1 MTMFSRRTLGIR
13 PLIFRAPRSAFCL
26 LIVAAFGAFCA
37 AASAADAQPGG
48 AAAPG
53 SGPADLNVQLEVETG
68 RLEQLKQQLHQ
79 MEKYLKEG
87 MQRRQDLSR
96 DGTDAAPR
104 ERSLANVPASVVSEN
119 LRVERVE
126 ADNGLI
132 YTISARNVSLL
143 QVLEAVSKTSGLPL
157 ETRQVPQERLLNRLW
172 MDLNG
177 VEMSEL
183 LRIAAG
189 TQSLDAMTDGD
200 GIVVAPLTA
209 LSDRPVEK
217 RLRELAVEAY
227 QQALFKYPASA
238 EAPAAYLGIARHYAA
253 NNFPTAAIQTAQN
266 ILDRWQKTSSAD
278 GPAPRDS
285 VNGAANVVESAL
297 LLIGN
302 CYEAL
307 REYET
312 ARKTY
317 YRYADLFPGAGQAPA
332 VMVMIA
338 ETWIKEHKYEE
349 AVPVLEETVRQ
360 WPKSEAA
367 PFAHMRM
374 AECLSEQQHYDQAV
388 AQLEIIEQN
397 YASFPRRDELN
408 LAMADCQMKLK
419 QFGPARVRLKEVYEK
434 SADAALA
441 ERALYTM
448 GDSQLAEGQTVAA
461 LEVYRGA
468 VSRFPE
474 GALVRLAPVR
484 MAQAY
489 LQMGLCNR
497 AEEVL
502 KLLPASSPA
511 PAEMQPILISLAQY
525 YLQNGQ
531 YERVLALMAEP
542 RWPYK
547 YDADPQVLLL
557 AAQAAFG
564 SGLVE
569 PALGKAASAAAL
581 AKDDETRAQACRL
594 IGECRSLMKEPVR
607 AAMAYGGK
615 TE

>member
-1 MTMFSRRTLGIR
+1 MPS
-13 PLIFRAPRSAFCL
+13 P
-26 LIVAAFGAFCA
+26 
-37 AASAADAQPGG
+37 
-48 AAAPG
+48 AAPNAPD
-53 SGPADLNVQLEVETG
+53 SGPADLSVQMETETG

-79 MEKYLKEG
+79 LEKYMKEG
-87 MQRRQDLSR
+87 MQRRQDISR
-96 DGTDAAPR
+96 DGTDVASR
-104 ERSLANVPASVVSEN
+104 EQSLANVPASVVSEN

-132 YTISARNVSLL
+132 YTVSARNVSLL
-143 QVLEAVSKTSGLPL
+143 QILEAVAKTAGLPL
-157 ETRQVPQERLLNRLW
+157 ETRQVPQDRLLNRLW

-189 TQSLDAMTDGD
+189 TQSLDAMADGD
-200 GIVVAPLTA
+200 GIVVAPLAA
-209 LSDRPVEK
+209 LTDRPIEK

-266 ILDRWQKTSSAD
+266 VLDRWRKSPSAGGLAPADSAD
-278 GPAPRDS
+278 
-285 VNGAANVVESAL
+285 GAANVVESAL

-317 YRYADLFPGAGQAPA
+317 YRYADLFPGAEQAPA

-338 ETWIKEHKYEE
+338 ETWIKESKC
-349 AVPVLEETVRQ
+349 AQAMPVLEETIRQ
-360 WPKSEAA
+360 WPKSGSA
-367 PFAHMRM
+367 PFARMRL
-374 AECLSEQQHYDQAV
+374 AECLAEQQHYDQAM
-388 AQLEIIEQN
+388 AQLEIIERN
-397 YASFPRRDELN
+397 YASFPRQDELN
-408 LAMADCQMKLK
+408 MAMADCQMKLK
-419 QFGPARVRLKEVYEK
+419 QFGAARMRLKEVYEK
-434 SADAALA
+434 SRDPALA
-441 ERALYTM
+441 ERALYAL
-448 GDSQLAEGQTVAA
+448 GDSRLAEGNIVAA

-468 VSRFPE
+468 VSRFPD

-489 LQMGLCNR
+489 LQMGLYSK
-497 AEEVL
+497 AEEML
-502 KLLPASSPA
+502 KSRPDSWPA

-525 YLQNGQ
+525 HLQNGQ

-557 AAQAAFG
+557 AAQAALG

-569 PALGKAASAAAL
+569 PALEKATSVAAL
-581 AKDDETRAQACRL
+581 AKDEETRMQACRL

>member
-1 MTMFSRRTLGIR
+1 MFSRRTLGIR
-13 PLIFRAPRSAFCL
+13 PLIFHAPRSAFCL

-37 AASAADAQPGG
+37 AASAADAPPGG

-68 RLEQLKQQLHQ
+68 RLEQLKQQLQQ

-87 MQRRQDLSR
+87 MQRRQELSR
-96 DGTDAAPR
+96 DGTDVASRAQQ
-104 ERSLANVPASVVSEN
+104 LANVPASVVSEN

-132 YTISARNVSLL
+132 YTVSARNVSLL
-143 QVLEAVSKTSGLPL
+143 QILEAVAKTSGLPL
-157 ETRQVPQERLLNRLW
+157 ETRQVPQDRLLNRLW

-189 TQSLDAMTDGD
+189 TQSLDAMADGD
-200 GIVVAPLTA
+200 GIVVAPLAA

-266 ILDRWQKTSSAD
+266 ILDRWQKTSSA
-278 GPAPRDS
+278 GGAAPRDS
-285 VNGAANVVESAL
+285 ADGAANVVESAL

-317 YRYADLFPGAGQAPA
+317 YRYADLFPGAEHAPA

-349 AVPVLEETVRQ
+349 AMPVLEETVRQ

-594 IGECRSLMKEPVR
+594 IGECRSQMKEPVR

>member
-1 MTMFSRRTLGIR
+1 MLSRRTPGIR
-13 PLIFRAPRSAFCL
+13 PLAFRASRSAFCL
-26 LIVAAFGAFCA
+26 LILAVFSNFCA
-37 AASAADAQPGG
+37 TASAEDARPNG
-48 AAAPG
+48 AGTPDN
-53 SGPADLNVQLEVETG
+53 GPADLNTQLETETG
-68 RLEQLKQQLHQ
+68 RLEQMKQQLRQ
-79 MEKYLKEG
+79 LEKYLKEG
-87 MQRRQDLSR
+87 MKRRQEIAR
-96 DGTDAAPR
+96 EGTDVASR
-104 ERSLANVPASVVSEN
+104 EQLLANVPASVISEN
-119 LRVERVE
+119 LRVERV
-126 ADNGLI
+126 ASDNGLI

-143 QVLEAVSKTSGLPL
+143 QILEAVAKTAGLPL
-157 ETRQVPQERLLNRLW
+157 ETRRVPQDRLLNRLW

-189 TQSLDAMTDGD
+189 TQALDAMADSD
-200 GIVVAPLTA
+200 GIVVAPLAA
-209 LSDRPVEK
+209 LTDQPVEK
-217 RLRELAVEAY
+217 HLRELAVEAY
-227 QQALFKYPASA
+227 QQALFKYPTNA
-238 EAPAAYLGIARHYAA
+238 EAPAAYLGIARYYAA
-253 NNFPTAAIQTAQN
+253 SNFPTAAIQTAQN
-266 ILDRWQKTSSAD
+266 ILERWQKTSSTG
-278 GPAPRDS
+278 GPAPLDS
-285 VNGAANVVESAL
+285 TDGTANVVESAL

-302 CYEAL
+302 CYESL

-317 YRYADLFPGAGQAPA
+317 YRYADLFPGAEQVPA

-338 ETWIKEHKYEE
+338 ETWVKEHKFEE
-349 AVPVLEETVRQ
+349 AMPVLEEAIRQ
-360 WPKSEAA
+360 WPKSDTV
-367 PFAHMRM
+367 PFARM
-374 AECLSEQQHYDQAV
+374 KLAECLEEQQHYDRAV
-388 AQLEIIEQN
+388 DQLEMIEQN
-397 YASFPRRDELN
+397 YAAFPRQDELN

-419 QFGPARVRLKEVYEK
+419 QFGAARVRLMKVYEQ
-434 SADAALA
+434 SRDPALA
-441 ERALYTM
+441 ERALYAL
-448 GDSQLAEGQTVAA
+448 GDSQLAEGNIVAA

-474 GALVRLAPVR
+474 GVLARLAPVR
-484 MAQAY
+484 MSRAY
-489 LQMGLCNR
+489 LQMGLYSK

-502 KLLPASSPA
+502 KSLPASSPL
-511 PAEMQPILISLAQY
+511 PAETQPTLIGLAQH

-564 SGLVE
+564 SGLIE
-569 PALGKAASAAAL
+569 QALAKATSAAAL
-581 AKDDETRAQACRL
+581 AKDEETRTQACRL